1 MSVDARLT
9 EAAPAK
15 VNLCLF
21 LGAARPHD
29 GRHELV
35 TVFQPLTLADKV
47 VLEPAPLGARDD
59 AVDCPGL
66 ELAAGE
72 DNLALAALRAFRAR
86 TGWSGPP
93 VRLTIDKRIPV
104 AAGLAGGSADAAAAL
119 RLAARA
125 SGNGVD
131 DALLRDVA
139 LGLGADVPAQ
149 VRPRPVLATGA
160 GEVLEPVPAEPE
172 PFAALLL
179 PARGALSTAAV
190 FREADRLGLGR
201 DAAGLAERLDA
212 VRAALRRGG
221 PLLGL
226 APDLLVNDLEPA
238 ARALSDEVGEA
249 LGALRDAGAE
259 HALVCGSGPTVAG
272 FFPDEAAARGALV
285 ALAGREPRPVLAGP
299 WRPQA

>member
-1 MSVDARLT
+1 
-9 EAAPAK
+9 
-15 VNLCLF
+15 
-21 LGAARPHD
+21 
-29 GRHELV
+29 V
-35 TVFQPLTLADKV
+35 TVFQPLTLADHV
-47 VLEPAPLGARDD
+47 ALEPAPLGAAGD

-66 ELAAGE
+66 DLPAGD

-86 TGWSGPP
+86 TGWNGPP

-125 SGNGVD
+125 SGDGVD
-131 DALLRDVA
+131 EALLRDVA

-149 VRPRPVLATGA
+149 VRPRPVLATGV
-160 GEVLEPVPAEPE
+160 GEVLEAVPAEPE

-179 PARGALSTAAV
+179 PARGRLSTAAV

-201 DAAGLAERLDA
+201 DAAGLTERLEA

-238 ARALSDEVGEA
+238 ARSLSDEVGEA
-249 LGALRDAGAE
+249 LDAVRTAGAD

-272 FFPDEAAARGALV
+272 FFADEAAARGALV
-285 ALAGREPRPVLAGP
+285 ALGGHEPRPVLAGP
-299 WRPQA
+299 WRAAA